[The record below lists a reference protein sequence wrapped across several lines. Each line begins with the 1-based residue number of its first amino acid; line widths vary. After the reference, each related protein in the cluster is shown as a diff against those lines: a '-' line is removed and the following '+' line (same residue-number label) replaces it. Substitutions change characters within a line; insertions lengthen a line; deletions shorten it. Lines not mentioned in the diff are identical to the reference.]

1 MCGPYVFECGCV
13 ARMYSTYQSYTLKGN
28 WVSLSWQ
35 LWIARSSID
44 GNGLFSLPPSPSM
57 LGFSF
62 VLWLHSLVCAAT
74 SIVNSHLG
82 LPFCIWKTQFL
93 VIFLLPL
100 SLAVF
105 SIPFLKWCLRLRRR
119 RRRHIDAPFRA
130 EHSAVSYS
138 QHLGQLLVF
147 EVITI
152 YCNK

>member
-28 WVSLSWQ
+28 WVSLSRQ

-44 GNGLFSLPPSPSM
+44 GSGLFSLPPPPCWDFHLSCGCTVLCVLPQA
-57 LGFSF
+57 LWIHIWDCPF
-62 VLWLHSLVCAAT
+62 VS
-74 SIVNSHLG
+74 G
-82 LPFCIWKTQFL
+82 TQFL
-93 VIFLLPL
+93 VIFLLPP

-105 SIPFLKWCLRLRRR
+105 SIPFLKWRLRLRRR

-130 EHSAVSYS
+130 EHSAISYS